1 MWRGGTEAVSQ
12 RKGVMWRLN
21 DWGLRRLAYKIKKA
35 SKANYILMNIEVLPK
50 HIGEV
55 ENMLLKDERIIR
67 HLVFKMKGPE
77 TKDYPPPPEPGFT
90 EETET
95 AMGFGDGDEEEEEDE
110 EYGEE
115 EGEEEEEEEEEVEEE
130 EDEKKEKVMLV
141 K

>member
-1 MWRGGTEAVSQ
+1 MWCGGTEAVSQ

-55 ENMLLKDERIIR
+55 ELMLLKDERIIR

-77 TKDYPPPPEPGFT
+77 TRDYPPPPEPGFT

-95 AMGFGDGDEEEEEDE
+95 AMGFEDGDEEEEEEEDE
-110 EYGEE
+110 EE
-115 EGEEEEEEEEEVEEE
+115 EGDEEEEEEEEEVEDEKEE
-130 EDEKKEKVMLV
+130 EIMLV